1 MATSS
6 EAAPGAP
13 RRRVRDPAEE
23 RAALDALQERA
34 IRDRRRIRAVLG
46 ATREQ
51 GATAVTREPGAT
63 SATVNRELRDAA
75 PRERAAATSTAR
87 QGFLPAVERV
97 VLATV
102 AAIIGVNVWSG
113 LPLLALWV
121 GSRAAHGS
129 ALSMRGI
136 VVALAA
142 LAALMV
148 IALATLAWISD
159 RYDHLTGRDQAPRQP
174 APWMRSMRADRDEVL
189 RIRRRTNGIERIVV
203 FAVVVGVLAFEGWFF
218 VFAGNSFSPVSVLR
232 GH

>member
-1 MATSS
+1 MSTSS
-6 EAAPGAP
+6 EAAPRP
-13 RRRVRDPAEE
+13 PRRVRDPAQE

-34 IRDRRRIRAVLG
+34 IRDRHRIRGVLD
-46 ATREQ
+46 ATRQ
-51 GATAVTREPGAT
+51 HGPRDATREPGPTA
-63 SATVNRELRDAA
+63 APAPRDAS
-75 PRERAAATSTAR
+75 PRERTAETSTAR
-87 QGFLPAVERV
+87 RGILPAVERV

-102 AAIIGVNVWSG
+102 AAIISVNVWSG
-113 LPLLALWV
+113 LPLLGLWV

-136 VVALAA
+136 VVALAT

-148 IALATLAWISD
+148 VALATLAWISD
-159 RYDHLTGRDQAPRQP
+159 RYDHLTGRDQGPRQP
-174 APWMRSMRADRDEVL
+174 APWNRSMRADRDEVL